1 MVQFMVASTEPN
13 SLPDL
18 EGSNLC
24 LTPQLLHL
32 RSGVIALSRFPGR
45 VIVTDFISRHSAEA
59 IHGISVSH
67 YL

>member
-24 LTPQLLHL
+24 LTPH
-32 RSGVIALSRFPGR
+32 F
-45 VIVTDFISRHSAEA
+45 FICEV
-59 IHGISVSH
+59 G
-67 YL
+67 